1 MVIDALL
8 EATPV
13 VAAGRCA
20 AARLTPMAPPVV
32 LVHGFGTS
40 FDLTWVA
47 NGWVDLL
54 ADEGREAI
62 GVDLLGHG
70 AAPKPHDVAAYDDLG
85 ARVVEALPADGPVD
99 AIGFSLGAKTLL
111 KVVAA
116 HPDRFR
122 SLIVAGVGANL
133 FRSDDMS
140 VVVDAVRSGDDGD
153 NPALGYFSGLA
164 QLPGN
169 DREALAACM
178 ANGGGR
184 VSVEELAAV
193 ACPVLVVLGEHDFVA
208 PADQLIAAL
217 PDARLVTL
225 PRTDHARTP
234 KSFDFIDAALGFLK
248 AQD

>member
-1 MVIDALL
+1 M
-8 EATPV
+8 T
-13 VAAGRCA
+13 
-20 AARLTPMAPPVV
+20 
-32 LVHGFGTS
+32 
-40 FDLTWVA
+40 

-54 ADEGREAI
+54 GDEGREAI

-70 AAPKPHDVAAYDDLG
+70 AAPKPHEVSAYDDLG
-85 ARVVEALPADGPVD
+85 ARVLEALPEGGQVD

-140 VVVDAVRSGDDGD
+140 AVVDAVRNGDDGG
-153 NPALGYFSGLA
+153 NPVLGYFSGLA

-184 VSVEELAAV
+184 VGAEELAAV
-193 ACPVLVVLGEHDFVA
+193 GCPVLVVLGEHDFIA
-208 PADQLIAAL
+208 PAGQLVEAL

-234 KSFDFIDAALGFLK
+234 KSFEFIDAALAFLA

>member
-1 MVIDALL
+1 M
-8 EATPV
+8 T
-13 VAAGRCA
+13 
-20 AARLTPMAPPVV
+20 PPVV
-32 LVHGFGTS
+32 LVHGLGTS
-40 FDLTWVA
+40 FELTWVT

-54 ADEGREAI
+54 GDEGREAI

-70 AAPKPHDVAAYDDLG
+70 AAPKPHEVSAYDDLG
-85 ARVVEALPADGPVD
+85 ARVLEALPEGGQVD

-133 FRSDDMS
+133 FRSDD
-140 VVVDAVRSGDDGD
+140 DGG
-153 NPALGYFSGLA
+153 NPVLGYFSGLA

-184 VSVEELAAV
+184 VGAEELAAV
-193 ACPVLVVLGEHDFVA
+193 GCPVLVVLGEHDFVA
-208 PADQLIAAL
+208 PADQLVEAL
-217 PDARLVTL
+217 PDARVVTL

-234 KSFDFIDAALGFLK
+234 KSFEFIDAALAFLA

>member
-1 MVIDALL
+1 MSV
-8 EATPV
+8 
-13 VAAGRCA
+13 
-20 AARLTPMAPPVV
+20 PVV

-40 FDLTWVA
+40 FQLTWVA

-54 ADEGREAI
+54 GDEGREVI

-70 AAPKPHDVAAYDDLG
+70 TAPRPHDESAYDDLG
-85 ARVVEALPADGPVD
+85 ARVVEALPADGQVD

-133 FRSDDMS
+133 FRVDDMS
-140 VVVDAVRSGDDGD
+140 AVVQAVRTGEDGD
-153 NPALGYFSGLA
+153 IPALGYFSGLA

-184 VSVEELAAV
+184 VSADELAAV
-193 ACPVLVVLGEHDFVA
+193 TCPVLVVLGEYDFVQS
-208 PADQLIAAL
+208 ADQLIDAL
-217 PDARLVTL
+217 VDSRLVTL

-234 KSFDFIDAALGFLK
+234 KSFEFIDAALDFLRS
-248 AQD
+248 QT

>member
-1 MVIDALL
+1 M
-8 EATPV
+8 T
-13 VAAGRCA
+13 
-20 AARLTPMAPPVV
+20 PPVV
-32 LVHGFGTS
+32 LVHGLGTS
-40 FDLTWVA
+40 FELTWVT

-54 ADEGREAI
+54 GDEGREAI

-70 AAPKPHDVAAYDDLG
+70 AAPKPHEVSAYDDLG
-85 ARVVEALPADGPVD
+85 ARVLEALPEGGQVD

-116 HPDRFR
+116 QPDRFR

-140 VVVDAVRSGDDGD
+140 AVVDAVRNGDDGG
-153 NPALGYFSGLA
+153 NPVLGYFSGLA

-184 VSVEELAAV
+184 VGAEELAAV
-193 ACPVLVVLGEHDFVA
+193 GCPVLVVLGEHDFVA
-208 PADQLIAAL
+208 PADQLVEAL
-217 PDARLVTL
+217 PDARVVTL

-234 KSFDFIDAALGFLK
+234 KSFEFIDAALAFLA